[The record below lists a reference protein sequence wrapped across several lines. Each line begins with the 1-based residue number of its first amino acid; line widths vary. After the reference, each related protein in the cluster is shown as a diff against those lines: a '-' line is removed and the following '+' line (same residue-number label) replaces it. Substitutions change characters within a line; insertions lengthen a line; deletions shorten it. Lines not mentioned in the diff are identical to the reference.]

1 MTKIMV
7 SLRSVYIIGMYFLAY
22 ANSEVSGIMMPAS
35 FVFLPYYNRQNT
47 TILVTLVILQV

>member
-1 MTKIMV
+1 MV